1 MSEPLVKIHVHQKT
15 ATILLNRP
23 DKRNALNRAMLAE
36 LDQALH
42 DLHMQRSARA
52 VILSGAGSSFCAGMD
67 LVEMQATAAAADAI
81 RLWEQDARAY
91 REVIEKML
99 RFPKPIIAAVDG
111 AAVAGGAGLVLASD
125 MVVASQNANFG
136 LPEPRRGLIAGMV
149 APLLHFRIGAGRAA
163 YLLLTAETIG
173 AERACEMGIFHEVV
187 QSDVVWARANQL
199 AEACTASAP
208 EALALTKRLLN
219 ETIGDHLVTMLAAG
233 TAASSTA
240 RTTAAAAEGLAAF
253 VEKREPNWE

>member
-1 MSEPLVKIHVHQKT
+1 MPEPEVKIHVHQQT

-23 DKRNALNRAMLAE
+23 DKRNALTRAMLAQ

-52 VILSGAGSSFCAGMD
+52 VILSGTGPSFCAGMD
-67 LVEMQATAAAADAI
+67 LVEMEATAAAPDAAQ
-81 RLWEQDARAY
+81 LWEQDARAY

-111 AAVAGGAGLVLASD
+111 AAVAGGAGLALASD
-125 MVVASQNANFG
+125 MVVASENARFG
-136 LPEPRRGLIAGMV
+136 LPEPRRGLIAGVV
-149 APLLHFRIGAGRAA
+149 APLLHFRVGAGRAA
-163 YLLLTAETIG
+163 YLLLTAEMIG
-173 AERACEMGIFHEVV
+173 AQRAYEMGIFHEVV
-187 QSDVVWARANQL
+187 KADVVWARANQL
-199 AEACTASAP
+199 AETCGASAP

-219 ETIGDHLVTMLAAG
+219 ETVGDHLATMLAAG

-253 VEKREPNWE
+253 REKREPNWE